1 MGRGGEVKRL
11 KFPEHTKREL
21 YQAVLKALSETLPS
35 DDIEAQAE
43 RFFKYLEGIATDY
56 AQDGTDAAPRAQQ
69 RKEKLEAFA
78 NAFDKM
84 LDAMSSVDRLALGHA
99 LMQGMKKA
107 TEQDAP
113 PHLPD
118 SHAYQKLQAAQAGG
132 LGDLIELRLGTDAQS
147 TYRRYLS
154 DFSLGIRQS
163 ANTLPDLDR
172 TVCNDN
178 FQIACWML
186 DLFDEM
192 QLPFTT
198 SDTGLAG
205 KAFNATLSLA
215 GRNPPRAGYW
225 LRMAASDRDRLDR
238 ATK

>member
-43 RFFKYLEGIATDY
+43 RFFKYFEGIANDY

-84 LDAMSSVDRLALGHA
+84 LDAMSNVDRLALGHA
-99 LMQGMKKA
+99 LMQGMRKA

-118 SHAYQKLQAAQAGG
+118 SHAYQKLQAAQDGG
-132 LGDLIELRLGTDAQS
+132 LGELLELRLGTGAQGA
-147 TYRRYLS
+147 YRRYLS

-163 ANTLPDLDR
+163 ISTLPDLDR
-172 TVCNDN
+172 TVRNEN
-178 FQIACWML
+178 FQIACWLL
-186 DLFDEM
+186 DLFGSM

-205 KAFNATLSLA
+205 KVFSATLTLA

-225 LRMAASDRDRLDR
+225 LRMAASNRDRMDR
-238 ATK
+238 FTK